1 LILLL
6 LLAASRGHAQEA
18 VRPASGSGPGL
29 TPEAVAAS
37 LSRHPGAPRLGLKP
51 IPPARLGTFPRRLS
65 AWPRGPD
72 PAFLAAYPTAPVE
85 VAADTVPPVAHTF
98 LDLELP
104 DVVQQLAD
112 LALRVEGRG
121 GMGGAWNEYRPCDPG
136 LRLQCNPTLLP
147 QFRPDI
153 EFGIQVGGTITDR
166 VHVSVDYDQ
175 RREFDTANNISV
187 HYQGEPGELLQRL
200 EIGDVSIALP
210 PSRYL
215 TQGIPAGNFGFKAAA
230 RLGRTDVE
238 AVWAQQKGE
247 IATREF
253 RLGGLGQR
261 GLVQEQERV
270 LDDSDYA
277 SGQFFFVVD
286 PTRIMGW
293 PHLDVLTLNRGDAPA
308 DVRPR
313 ANRLVLYRDEGVLS
327 AAYAEQ
333 AQAGKFL
340 ADAVS
345 ADGVRRHSGLFR
357 ILEPGH
363 DYYVHPSGLWVAL
376 RAPLRDDE
384 ALAAGYLTESG
395 EQRGDPEPEAR
406 PPGETPELLLVRAPV
421 SVHQPG
427 QPTWPWEM
435 HQIYRLDSSAEVEVS
450 SLELV
455 ISLGHE
461 AGGVTFKE
469 SAGGQIPLLRL
480 FGLDSHAPAD
490 RVDAAA
496 IFRPGAESDGA
507 GPSALRGTFIVFPTL
522 EPFGRPPPVPLEG
535 LTAEQTAA
543 ILGADANRVIYDAV
557 DPVVRRGGSRFR
569 LNFRYRVELEGLLTS
584 FNLGAFGIRQGSER
598 ITVDDRLLVRGVD
611 YVLDYDIGLVTL
623 LDPQATL
630 GANPDAEIRAAWE
643 QKSIFE
649 IAPTTVFGL
658 HARSPLGEYGDVSL
672 VGLYQSEQAI
682 MRRPQLGMAPRSVM
696 MGGLSGRVAFQADWL
711 AHALNAV
718 PFLRTDSGSRIDIT
732 GELAMSAPD
741 PNRRGDTYLDD
752 FEVTDE
758 IPLSLEAFEWRLGSA
773 PQDPTGAPQ
782 LPWPLT
788 PRNAASLVWQDRY
801 LDGGREVGFLT
812 AQEIDQQIALA
823 GARIAERVL
832 YMTMAANRPPDP
844 APHWRSITT
853 VLSTTGRDLSRSE
866 YLEFYAAPHEGAAEN
881 LTLVID
887 IGTVSEDA
895 FYFDSEFALSGVD
908 ALGRPWGQ
916 GVLDEEARL
925 AQREVWGPDDDALGL
940 WGQTC
945 EADRL
950 SPVPLGDARA
960 NCTVNNGRRDTED
973 LNGNGVLDPLDGPAF
988 RYVIPLSRLSQYVVR
1003 DQAATG
1009 TRFRLYRVPLRGP
1022 DAIPLHGASEA
1033 TWRYIQHMRMT
1044 VVKPTEGRGT
1054 LALAR
1059 FRIAGSRWTKRG
1071 EFGVLSGLIDDL
1083 PGAGEG
1089 LTSVRV
1095 GPVSRLTDG
1104 AAYESPPGVVDEV
1117 QDPRSAIG
1125 ASGVEFNEKGLRL
1138 SWDALLGGER
1148 AEVYFRYPQQPRSFL
1163 EYREIRFWAVPRS
1176 GSWGASGDHSLLLKV
1191 GTDARN
1197 YYLYRTPL
1205 QPVASAAGVARE
1217 HWLPEHV
1224 VSFEEWFALKAEA
1237 ERMLAEQ
1244 PGMGPVV
1251 VWNPAETHGIV
1262 LEDRARAPNLGAVR
1276 EMTFAV
1282 YNRSTGESTGE
1293 VWLNDLRLNAG
1304 DRHMGLAGRVGMDLS
1319 AGGFLTGSAVY
1330 AGRGGQFRQLNDVA
1344 TYESRDELT
1353 VNASADLGRF
1363 APEAWGV
1370 AMPLTVSYLR
1380 TGLDPRFLQG
1390 TDVMADQLP
1399 GLRDTGSS
1407 RRRIGITLRK
1417 TTPSNNPI
1425 VGVLIDGTA
1434 LRVSHISA
1442 SDNTVTSAS
1451 RLDGIEAGVEMDRP
1465 VARVDVGIMPGF
1477 IADALRWLA
1486 PRRLEES
1493 AFFDRMT
1500 GARLR
1505 LTPERIGLSTA
1516 YVGQESRIWRY
1527 ERVLQSPR
1535 DLDVAPFESP
1545 RQNLEAGARI
1555 AFRPLESLTARA
1567 GLTTGRDVLDPHR
1580 ATPLALEQ
1588 QALRQASHQ
1597 LGGMS
1602 LGWERDRV
1610 VTTDA
1615 AYRPVIADWL
1625 RPSFSW
1631 NSRFAQRR
1639 DPAYL
1644 RVVAAPDGPE
1654 AELQRTFHTDSR
1666 ATRGLVFDPG
1676 AAMRALFDVGVGEEP
1691 ARRGDIGRGSVDA
1704 DVDADTD
1711 MADAA
1716 RRAAELAAEADADAD
1731 ADQAA
1736 GPPWGPGRILVAVT
1750 RPLKPLE
1757 LTWSD
1762 GVGSRFER
1770 EVTAPG
1776 WDYQLGLGH
1785 IDGVRILGADT
1796 AAMALLQESFR
1807 ARSGIRLGPG
1817 AELSVGYTE
1826 SDGRVYDRTV
1836 GRRDQADRGWPDIQV
1851 SWRELPVPAALSP
1864 LIARWS
1870 FSTGFVRT
1878 RRTVTLRGDIPRSWE
1893 RVDGTVPF
1901 EARLGFTSGL
1911 ALSYVTSVSAGDGL
1925 DPTGFTEQQGNTHGL
1940 DLSGRFTAP
1949 LGLNARIPEPLR
1961 LSLAF
1966 DYQAER
1972 HCRTA
1977 GNRPE
1982 PAPCTPIIDHMS
1994 RRLNLT
2000 LTTLVSQVDVGL
2012 QASYVDRRSFI
2023 GTQIGS
2029 SQFQLGLFGQF
2040 NVQAGT
2046 FGGT

>member
-1 LILLL
+1 MTLTRYLPLTLLL
-6 LLAASRGHAQEA
+6 LLVAARGHAQEA
-18 VRPASGSGPGL
+18 VRPASGAGPGL
-29 TPEAVAAS
+29 TLEALVAS
-37 LSRHPGAPRLGLKP
+37 WSSRPGAPRLGLKP
-51 IPPARLGTFPRRLS
+51 VPPAHLAAVPRRLPS
-65 AWPRGPD
+65 WPAGPD
-72 PAFLAAYPTAPVE
+72 PAVHAGYPAEAVE
-85 VAADTVPPVAHTF
+85 VAADTIPAAGRGF

-104 DVVQQLAD
+104 DVVHQVAD

-121 GMGGAWNEYRPCDPG
+121 GMGGAWNEFRPCDPG

-147 QFRPDI
+147 QLRPDI

-166 VHVSVDYDQ
+166 IHVSVDYDQ

-187 HYQGEPGELLQRL
+187 HYQGAPGELLQRL
-200 EIGDVSIALP
+200 EMGDVSIALP

-230 RLGRTDVE
+230 RVGSTDVE

-247 IATREF
+247 IASREF

-286 PTRIMGW
+286 PTRILGY
-293 PHLDVLTLNRGDAPA
+293 PHLDVLTLRRGDAPA

-345 ADGVRRHSGLFR
+345 ADGARRHSGLFR
-357 ILEPGH
+357 ILEAGQ

-376 RAPLRDDE
+376 RAPLRDGE

-395 EQRGDPEPEAR
+395 EVRGDPEPETR
-406 PPGETPELLLVRAPV
+406 PPGETPELLLVRAPIA
-421 SVHQPG
+421 VHQPG

-461 AGGVTFKE
+461 AGGETFRE
-469 SAGGQIPLLRL
+469 APGGRISLLRL
-480 FGLDSHAPAD
+480 FGLDSHSPAD
-490 RVDAAA
+490 RIDGAA
-496 IFRPGAESDGA
+496 IFRPGAEAGGL

-522 EPFGRPPPVPLEG
+522 EPFGRPPPVPSEG

-557 DPVVRRGGSRFR
+557 DPVIRRGGSRFR

-630 GANPDAEIRAAWE
+630 GANPDAEVRAVWE
-643 QKSIFE
+643 QKSLFE

-682 MRRPQLGMAPRSVM
+682 VRRPQLGMAPRSVL
-696 MGGLSGRVAFQADWL
+696 MGGLSGRLAFHADWL
-711 AHALNAV
+711 ASALGAV
-718 PFLRTDSGSRIDIT
+718 PLLRTDSVARIDIT

-788 PRNAASLVWQDRY
+788 PQNAASLVWQDRY
-801 LDGGREVGFLT
+801 LDGAREVGFLT

-832 YMTMAANRPPDP
+832 YLTMAADRPPDP

-866 YLEFYAAPHEGAAEN
+866 YLEFYAAPHDGMADN

-895 FYFDSEFALSGVD
+895 FYFDSQFNLSGVD

-916 GVLDEEARL
+916 GVLDEEASL
-925 AQREVWGPDDDALGL
+925 AQREIWGPDDDRLGL

-945 EADRL
+945 EADRM
-950 SPVPLGDARA
+950 SPVPLGDSRA

-973 LNGNGVLDPLDGPAF
+973 LNGNGVLDPLDGPSF
-988 RYVIPLSRLSQYVVR
+988 RYVVPLSRLSQYVVR

-1033 TWRYIQHMRMT
+1033 TWRFIQHMRVT
-1044 VVKPTEGRGT
+1044 VVKPSEGRGT
-1054 LALAR
+1054 LAVAR
-1059 FRIAGSRWTKRG
+1059 FRIAGSRWTKRD
-1071 EFGVLSGLIDDL
+1071 EFGVLSGLTGDM
-1083 PGAGEG
+1083 PGAGSG
-1089 LTSVRV
+1089 LTNVRV

-1104 AAYESPPGVVDEV
+1104 PAYESPPGVEDEV

-1125 ASGVEFNEKGLRL
+1125 PSGVEFNEKGLRL

-1176 GSWGASGDHSLLLKV
+1176 GNWGASGDHTLLLKV

-1197 YYLYRTPL
+1197 YYLYQTPL

-1217 HWLPEHV
+1217 HWLPERV

-1237 ERMLAEQ
+1237 ERMLAEHR
-1244 PGMGPVV
+1244 GLGPIV
-1251 VWNPAETHGIV
+1251 VWNEDQTHGIV
-1262 LEDRARAPNLGAVR
+1262 LEDRARAPNLGSVR

-1282 YNRSTGESTGE
+1282 FNRSTGETSGE
-1293 VWLNDLRLNAG
+1293 VWLNDLRLGAG
-1304 DRHMGLAGRVGMDLS
+1304 DRHTGLAGRVGMDVS

-1344 TYESRDELT
+1344 TYQSQDELT
-1353 VNASADLGRF
+1353 VNATADLGRF
-1363 APEAWGV
+1363 APEAWGLS
-1370 AMPLTVSYLR
+1370 MPLTVSYLR
-1380 TGLDPRFLQG
+1380 TGLDPTFLQG
-1390 TDVMADQLP
+1390 TDVLAGQLP

-1417 TTPSNNPI
+1417 TTPSDNAI
-1425 VGVLIDGTA
+1425 VGALIDGTSV
-1434 LRVSHISA
+1434 RVSHISA
-1442 SDNTVTSAS
+1442 SDNTVTTSN
-1451 RLDGIEAGVEMDRP
+1451 RLDGIEAGVEVDRP
-1465 VARVDVGIMPGF
+1465 VAPVEVGIVPGF
-1477 IADALRWLA
+1477 LANALRWLA

-1493 AFFDRMT
+1493 AFFGRLTD
-1500 GARLR
+1500 ARLR

-1527 ERVLQSPR
+1527 ERVLESPL
-1535 DLDVAPFESP
+1535 DLDVTPFESP
-1545 RQNLEAGARI
+1545 RQGLEAGARV
-1555 AFRPLESLTARA
+1555 AFRPLPSLTARA
-1567 GLTTGRDVLDPHR
+1567 GVTTGRDVLDPDR
-1580 ATPLALEQ
+1580 ATPVALER
-1588 QALRQASHQ
+1588 QALRQAATE
-1597 LGGMS
+1597 LGRIP

-1615 AYRPVIADWL
+1615 AFRPVIVDWL
-1625 RPSFSW
+1625 RPTFSRS
-1631 NSRFAQRR
+1631 SRFGQRR
-1639 DPAYL
+1639 DPAHL
-1644 RVVAAPDGPE
+1644 SIADGPVGPA

-1666 ATRGLVFDPG
+1666 STAAVVFDPG
-1676 AAMRALFDVGVGEEP
+1676 AALRALLDAEE
-1691 ARRGDIGRGSVDA
+1691 VDEPT
-1704 DVDADTD
+1704 DAPDP
-1711 MADAA
+1711 
-1716 RRAAELAAEADADAD
+1716 E
-1731 ADQAA
+1731 AA
-1736 GPPWGPGRILVAVT
+1736 GPAWGARAALLAVT
-1750 RPLKPLE
+1750 RPLKPIE
-1757 LTWSD
+1757 LTWSE
-1762 GVGSRFER
+1762 GVGSRFDR

-1776 WDYQLGLGH
+1776 WEYQLGLGR
-1785 IDGVRILGADT
+1785 IDGVRILGTDT
-1796 AAMALLQESFR
+1796 AATALRQESFR
-1807 ARSGIRLGPG
+1807 ARSGVRLGAG
-1817 AELSVGYTE
+1817 AEVTVGYTE
-1826 SDGRVYDRTV
+1826 GDGRVYDRVV
-1836 GRRDQADRGWPDIQV
+1836 GLRDQTDRGWPDVQV
-1851 SWRELPVPAALSP
+1851 SWRDVPVPAVLTP

-1870 FSTGFVRT
+1870 FSTGFVRS
-1878 RRTVTLRGDIPRSWE
+1878 RRSVTLRGDVPRIWE
-1893 RVDGTVPF
+1893 RVDETVPF
-1901 EARLGFTSGL
+1901 EARLGLTSGL
-1911 ALSYVTSVSAGDGL
+1911 ALAYVTAMSAGDGV
-1925 DPTGFTEQQGNTHGL
+1925 DPTGLTEQQGMSHGL

-1949 LGLNARIPEPLR
+1949 FGLHARIPEPLR

-1972 HCRTA
+1972 HCRAA

-1982 PAPCTPIIDHMS
+1982 PAPCTPVIDQMN

-2023 GTQIGS
+2023 GTQAGS

-2046 FGGT
+2046 FGGM